1 MRVLDSKCSI
11 REERG
16 VERIGRNEEPR
27 PAFRIRMSILGIRFS
42 ARVDRRAVAEDSG
55 DDRDSVKGIISSLLP
70 SATER
75 AFRSSVEVFEE
86 RIVAMTVVWG
96 RRRRAVTRPS
106 PIPR

>member
-55 DDRDSVKGIISSLLP
+55 DDRDSVKGIVSSLLP
-70 SATER
+70 SATGR
-75 AFRSSVEVFEE
+75 VLRSSVEVFEE
-86 RIVAMTVVWG
+86 RIVAMTVVLG
-96 RRRRAVTRPS
+96 RWRREVTRPS
-106 PIPR
+106 PIPK